1 MATNFYSELET
12 NYILLDIEEN
22 VVEDLSVDDLWGEM
36 TPQETFLCSICGKY

>member
-12 NYILLDIEEN
+12 NYSLFDIEEN

-36 TPQETFLCSICGKY
+36 TPQETFYARFV